1 MDLLLNA
8 GSERSQHHA
17 QFQVNVEVGVSNV
30 QMTLHSTA
38 LESEMIAFPLIV
50 HIELLRQILGQGFR
64 RLAGMIFIK
73 GMGAMDIDNRHGS
86 GFSGN

>member
-1 MDLLLNA
+1 MDLLLNT
-8 GSERSQHHA
+8 GFERPQHHA
-17 QFQVNVEVGVSNV
+17 QFEVNVEVGITDV
-30 QMTLHSTA
+30 QVTFHSAA
-38 LESEMIAFPLIV
+38 LEPEMISFPLIV
-50 HIELLRQILGQGFR
+50 HVELLRQILGQSFR